1 MTGTRITSRIEATKT
16 PKSEFTP
23 GEKSSVLVVPIHAIS
38 SERTI
43 AKSLSSK
50 PAALKYITRY
60 VIACSAII
68 CARPRK

>member
-1 MTGTRITSRIEATKT
+1 MTGTRIINHNEATKI

-23 GEKSSVLVVPIHAIS
+23 SEKSSVLVVPIHAIS

-43 AKSLSSK
+43 AKCLSSK
-50 PAALKYITRY
+50 SAALKHITCY
-60 VIACSAII
+60 VIACSTII